1 MAEEIGL
8 IVPIGRWVLLEACQQ
23 LKQWQEQFPRESP
36 LCMNVNISK
45 RQLTQT
51 DLVKTL
57 QNVLRTTRIEP
68 HTLKL
73 EITETAI
80 MDNLNEF
87 NPVLQRVRACGVYLC
102 IDDFGTG
109 HSSLSC
115 LHEFS
120 IDVLKIDRS
129 FLINMKENRA
139 YAAVTQAIVTLAQN
153 LGMDVV
159 AEGVETPQQ
168 VAQLQALEADY
179 AQGYYFAKPLPPEE
193 AAAFLQ
199 NQHHPLAKS
208 A

>member
-1 MAEEIGL
+1 
-8 IVPIGRWVLLEACQQ
+8 VLSEACQQ
-23 LKQWQEQFPRESP
+23 LKQWQEQFPCASP
-36 LCMNVNISK
+36 LCVNVNISK
-45 RQLTQT
+45 RQLTQS
-51 DLVKTL
+51 DLVETIEH
-57 QNVLRTTRIEP
+57 VLETTGIEP
-68 HTLKL
+68 RTLKL
-73 EITETAI
+73 EITESAI
-80 MDNLNEF
+80 MDSLDEL
-87 NPVLQRVRACGVYLC
+87 NPVLQRLRACGVFLC

-115 LHEFS
+115 LHEFP
-120 IDVLKIDRS
+120 IDVLKIDRA
-129 FLINMKENRA
+129 FLDNMKGNRE

-179 AQGYYFAKPLPPEE
+179 AQGYYFASPLRPEA

-199 NQHHPLAKS
+199 NQRPLAKS